1 MFRQSML
8 SKFNK
13 RNMSNNKPFNNKS
26 DKKKKNN
33 PVEFFN
39 LPVPVLKKPSLSVPP
54 RLSKEELNKSKFYK
68 KNLGKIASQQS
79 YTQASSANIKKI
91 LKIKEY
97 FSQLLD
103 KKVKE
108 VYKTIINSSKPK
120 LYINITTKEP
130 SQKQII
136 VLISSNNISVFMKVS
151 DEYVSNMNYTLKV
164 VKSDNFINFICLDH

>member
-26 DKKKKNN
+26 DKKKNN

-130 SQKQII
+130 S
-136 VLISSNNISVFMKVS
+136 
-151 DEYVSNMNYTLKV
+151 
-164 VKSDNFINFICLDH
+164 